1 MNGIC
6 LWNILLL
13 AERRLQDMLCVA
25 IALLCYYCPWGC
37 IKSLKNIH
45 LLCING
51 TWCPPVQSY
60 SSLFRSDPIESCPH
74 PIPTHKFTRLEW
86 TRGLCASSKAAL
98 RLLLIPWC
106 WQCWELN
113 WFISSSAPMIW
124 NHSKPCIFPTWNAE
138 LELGVGVGG
147 GEVYLTWFQNSRQ
160 TTLNKA
166 SIETRALRNFHL
178 GRLAGEEDKIKAKPD
193 VLQLV
198 GALPDRRGRLFPHL
212 FTFPGLLYALE
223 ELLES
228 AHVQNS

>member
-1 MNGIC
+1 MV
-6 LWNILLL
+6 L
-13 AERRLQDMLCVA
+13 DVHLCNPIVA
-25 IALLCYYCPWGC
+25 YSKVTPLKVAL
-37 IKSLKNIH
+37 
-45 LLCING
+45 
-51 TWCPPVQSY
+51 
-60 SSLFRSDPIESCPH
+60 H
-74 PIPTHKFTRLEW
+74 PIPMHKFTRPEW

-98 RLLLIPWC
+98 RLLWSLDVDNVESWTDLFPAQLQWF
-106 WQCWELN
+106 ETAVNLVFSLLEMLN
-113 WFISSSAPMIW
+113 WNW
-124 NHSKPCIFPTWNAE
+124 E
-138 LELGVGVGG
+138 E
-147 GEVYLTWFQNSRQ
+147 GEVYLTWFRNSRQ

-223 ELLES
+223 ELLGS